1 MAECLELKK
10 YAMNLA
16 DLLYPG
22 EELLDS
28 AIGRASGDLYNEF
41 LQKVYQG
48 EKVFERSPAWR
59 SLVTDA

>member
-1 MAECLELKK
+1 
-10 YAMNLA
+10 MNLVEY
-16 DLLYPG
+16 LYPG

-48 EKVFERSPAWR
+48 EKVFERTPAWKDLI
-59 SLVTDA
+59 SDA